1 MTTLLLIRHGESE
14 ANRQRVF
21 AGQYDP
27 ELTDKGLQQAEL
39 TARFIAR
46 KYSVDKIYSSN
57 LKRAYKTAQCLG
69 QLLGLDVTKEP
80 GMQEIN
86 AGQWEGVPFSDLPVL
101 FPDEYAVWNDHIGSS
116 ACPGGESVRQLGD
129 RVMATLEKIA
139 RANDGKTVAI
149 GTHATP
155 VRVAQTLTQTG
166 GLDEMENIPWVT
178 NASVTELCYD
188 NGKWSVNA
196 VSQDAHLAAL
206 RTSLP
211 ANV

>member
-1 MTTLLLIRHGESE
+1 M
-14 ANRQRVF
+14 
-21 AGQYDP
+21 
-27 ELTDKGLQQAEL
+27 
-39 TARFIAR
+39 
-46 KYSVDKIYSSN
+46 
-57 LKRAYKTAQCLG
+57 
-69 QLLGLDVTKEP
+69 
-80 GMQEIN
+80 
-86 AGQWEGVPFSDLPVL
+86 PVL

-188 NGKWSVNA
+188 NGKWSVIA

>member
-27 ELTDKGLQQAEL
+27 ELTDKGLKQAEL
-39 TARFIAR
+39 TAHFVAH
-46 KYSVDKIYSSN
+46 KYSVDLIYSSD

-69 QLLGLDVTKEP
+69 QLLGLDVIKEP
-80 GMQEIN
+80 GMREIN
-86 AGQWEGVPFSDLPVL
+86 AGQWEKVKFVDLPVL
-101 FPDEYAVWNDHIGSS
+101 YPAEFAVWNEHIGLST
-116 ACPGGESVRQLGD
+116 CTGGESVRQLGD
-129 RVMATLEKIA
+129 RILVTLERIA
-139 RANDGKTVAI
+139 QANDGKTVAI

-155 VRVAQTLTQTG
+155 VRVAQSLIQTG
-166 GLDEMENIPWVT
+166 GLDAMENIPWVA
-178 NASVTELCYD
+178 NASVTEICYD
-188 NGKWSVNA
+188 NGKWNVVA
-196 VSQDAHLAAL
+196 VSQDNHLAEF

>member
-46 KYSVDKIYSSN
+46 KYSVDKIYSSD

-69 QLLGLDVTKEP
+69 QLLDLDVIKEP
-80 GMQEIN
+80 GMREIN
-86 AGQWEGVPFSDLPVL
+86 GGQWEAVPFSDLPVL
-101 FPDEYAVWNDHIGSS
+101 FPDEYAVWNDHIGLS

-155 VRVAQTLTQTG
+155 VRVAQTLIQTG

-188 NGKWSVNA
+188 NGKWSVIA